1 MRKVNIFILFLF
13 YFWILNVAQAST
25 LHLSISSSPSR
36 LNPLLATDS
45 ASGEISGWIFN
56 SLVEYDK
63 NGKIIPRLAKSWKF
77 KDDKTLIFKLKRNIK
92 WSDGKPFSADDVVFT
107 YQLITS
113 PKVFTPYADEFR
125 YVKTVE
131 KLDNFTIKVTYKQ
144 PYFKALNTW
153 MTSIVPKHILERE
166 KDIMTGSFNQHPI
179 GTGAYTCKGFEI
191 NKDIVLKA
199 NPNYFLHKPYIDS
212 ITYHYIPDPAT
223 NFLML
228 KTKKLDVGTLSPL
241 QIERQIDKNFKKY
254 YNIYEKI
261 SNSYTYL
268 GFNLKNKK
276 FQNPLLRK
284 AIDLA
289 IDKKELVDILFFGH
303 GIVCNGPFMPKTWAY
318 NSQVKSQ
325 YNPQKA
331 KEILKKLG
339 FTKEKPFEFT
349 ITTNSNNN
357 TRVYAVQIIQHQLE
371 KVGIKVHIRTMEW
384 QAFLNTVVMP
394 KNFEAVVLGWGLS
407 LTPDAYSIWHSD
419 GAKKGGFNFVS
430 YKNKKVDKLIKKAE
444 VTVDT
449 KKLSAYYQEI
459 FKLIVEDHPYIF
471 LYIPNS
477 ITAVNKNI
485 KNVSPSIIGV
495 MHNEI
500 DWIKP

>member
-1 MRKVNIFILFLF
+1 MKYLILVIFFINNLVSS
-13 YFWILNVAQAST
+13 N

-56 SLVEYDK
+56 ALLKYDK
-63 NGKIIPRLAKSWKF
+63 NGKIIPDLAKSWRF
-77 KDDKTLIFKLKRNIK
+77 EDNKTLIFKLKKNIK
-92 WSDGKPFSADDVVFT
+92 WSDGKPFSAKDVVFT
-107 YQLITS
+107 YKLITS

-125 YVKTVE
+125 YVKDVIMI
-131 KLDNFTIKVTYKQ
+131 DDYTIKVIYKK

-153 MTSIVPKHILERE
+153 MTSIVPKHILQNQ
-166 KDIMTGSFNQHPI
+166 KDIMTSKFNQHPI
-179 GTGAYTCKGFEI
+179 GTGAYTIDGFEI
-191 NKDIVLKA
+191 NQDIILKA
-199 NPNYFLHKPYIDS
+199 NKNYFIHKPYIDT

-228 KTKKLDVGTLSPL
+228 KTKKLDVGALSPL
-241 QIERQIDKNFKKY
+241 QIERQLDDDFKKH
-254 YNIYEKI
+254 YNIFEKI
-261 SNSYTYL
+261 SNGYTYL

-276 FQNPLLRK
+276 FQDPLLRK

-303 GIVCNGPFMPKTWAY
+303 GRVCNGPFMPGTWAY
-318 NSQVKSQ
+318 NPNIKTSYDPK
-325 YNPQKA
+325 KA
-331 KEILKKLG
+331 KEILQQLG
-339 FTKEKPFEFT
+339 FGKNHPFEFT
-349 ITTNSNNN
+349 ITTNSNND
-357 TRVYAVQIIQHQLE
+357 TRVYAVQIIQHQLA

-407 LTPDAYSIWHSD
+407 LSPDAYSIWHSE

-430 YKNKKVDKLIKKAE
+430 YKNKKVDTLIKKAE
-444 VTVDT
+444 VTVDE
-449 KKLSAYYQEI
+449 KQLSKLYKEI
-459 FKLIVEDHPYIF
+459 FKLIVDDHPYVF

-477 ITAVNKNI
+477 ITAVNKKI